1 MAKYKTTRV
10 FPIVLLL
17 IVVAVVIAAL
27 FSLARLVFFPD
38 TTKQTN
44 TVESRLDITKE
55 SLLKTDVSRSVRMTV
70 RGPIVADENFRTSQI
85 TVSPTIRNISV
96 YSGYLEDKIDAKDY
110 SNNVPGYT
118 EFVYALNK
126 AEFISGEPD
135 SNDIR
140 GICAPGYV
148 YSFDVMKDNDV
159 VGSRWTSSCGGS
171 KGTLTAYL
179 PQIKALFDGQIPDLK
194 TIIKKNSL

>member
-10 FPIVLLL
+10 FPIILLL
-17 IVVAVVIAAL
+17 IVTAVVIAAL

-38 TTKQTN
+38 TTKN
-44 TVESRLDITKE
+44 TDTVASHVVTTRE
-55 SLLKTDVSRSVRMTV
+55 SLLKTDTSRSVRMTV
-70 RGPIVADENFRTSQI
+70 RGPIVADENFRISQI
-85 TVSPTIRNISV
+85 TVSPSSRSISI
-96 YSGYLEDKIDAKDY
+96 YSGYLEEKIDEKKY
-110 SNNVPGYT
+110 PNSVPGYT

-126 AEFISGEPD
+126 AELISGEPD

-148 YSFDVMKDNDV
+148 YSFDVLKDDGI
-159 VGSRWTSSCGGS
+159 VGSRWTSSCSGS
-171 KGTLTAYL
+171 TGTLTAYL